1 MGLSEII
8 DSTWLG
14 NFIRRKADIILNTN
28 PDKIYVENIR
38 SFFGVSSSIAKAMC
52 EFAVR
57 SGHFSK
63 HVGYI
68 CPNINCRKIII
79 EVLYT
84 KTITQS
90 QIECLN
96 CALREEKI
104 NMWDI
109 SEIEVIEFY
118 RLKKG
123 DKYAS

>member
-14 NFIRRKADIILNTN
+14 NFIRRKADIVLSTD

-38 SFFGVSSSIAKAMC
+38 SFFGVNTRIAKAMC

-68 CPNINCRKIII
+68 CPNSNCRKIII
-79 EVLYT
+79 EVLYN
-84 KTITQS
+84 KNINQDN
-90 QIECLN
+90 IECLN
-96 CALREEKI
+96 CLLREERVNSWKL
-104 NMWDI
+104 

-123 DKYAS
+123 DTYAS